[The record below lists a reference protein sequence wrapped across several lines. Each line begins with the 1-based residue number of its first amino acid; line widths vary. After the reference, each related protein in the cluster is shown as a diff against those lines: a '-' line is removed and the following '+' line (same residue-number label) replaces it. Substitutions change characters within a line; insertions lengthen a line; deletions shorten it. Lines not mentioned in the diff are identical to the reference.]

1 MSFPSDSHHESPY
14 ELLLDPKD
22 TERQWRKPRQANSV
36 TCLFLLFSVV
46 LLTAGVYSLTC
57 SAESSPADPL
67 LVKRHDEHTIP
78 TPLSVVD
85 PDTGRYL
92 YALDVPLYQKF
103 RQALMTREGEPSYSR
118 KEQSSLRYS
127 LPPLETPQLFL
138 DRSETSIRQPL
149 TLSWTPGRD
158 AQGEPLVKDDDIVS
172 LHCPHDSP
180 HHDFR
185 DAATMAQLKA
195 TSHRHDGTDPFSWYF
210 AEFPVLRQETCQFRL
225 FQTAGNDVYL
235 LAKSPILYIRDS
247 PRTPTGIHLAFSN
260 DTSQMVVQFTTGE
273 EGTPVAMYGLENETM
288 TKVEGTSHTYTATD
302 MCQEP
307 ANVTETGK
315 FQAPGMLHVV
325 TLTNLQ
331 AKSRYL
337 YKVGLAGGQGIVWSD
352 MFSFQSAPEVG
363 DTQQFSYVVYGDQG
377 CPSVGW
383 GDGGLWT
390 SAMAAR
396 ESEDVM
402 IFHHFGDLS
411 YARGAAHIWDEWLH
425 MIQSFAAHVPLLVG
439 VGNHEYDHTS
449 GGENGKDPSGLNA
462 SHGFM
467 PSWGNMGDDSGGECG
482 VPTAQRF
489 TMPQSNGSNGVFWYS
504 HEYATVHTTF
514 ISSEHNL
521 TKGSS
526 QYQWLEADLRAV
538 NRTRTPWLVVESH
551 RPMYESEAFFDQ
563 AAVCVGMRYQIE
575 DLLNDYDIDV
585 FLAGHYHMY
594 Q

>member
-1 MSFPSDSHHESPY
+1 M
-14 ELLLDPKD
+14 ELWGA
-22 TERQWRKPRQANSV
+22 ERPRRERRRMNSV
-36 TCLFLLFSVV
+36 LLRLLFLLVMLVAVGLCWLGRPSELPFTTEPQ
-46 LLTAGVYSLTC
+46 LT
-57 SAESSPADPL
+57 
-67 LVKRHDEHTIP
+67 KRDDEHTIP

-85 PDTGRYL
+85 PDTGRYV
-92 YALDVPLYQKF
+92 YALDNPLYASF
-103 RQALMTREGEPSYSR
+103 RRALLLLH
-118 KEQSSLRYS
+118 EQSTLLQQSLLSSKHDPS
-127 LPPLETPQLFL
+127 LLRQPSPPLETPRLFL
-138 DRSETSIRQPL
+138 DRSETSVRQPL
-149 TLSWTPGRD
+149 TLSWTLGRD
-158 AQGEPLVKDDDIVS
+158 KQGAPLGKGDDILS
-172 LHCPHDSP
+172 LHCPHDDA
-180 HHDFR
+180 HHVFQ
-185 DAATMAQLKA
+185 DAATLAQVRA
-195 TSHRHDGTDPFSWYF
+195 TSMKHGGRHLLDSNSWHF
-210 AEFPVLRQETCQFRL
+210 PEFPILRQETCQFRL
-225 FQTAGNDVYL
+225 FQTVGDRLQL
-235 LAKSPILYIRDS
+235 LAESPILRIRDS
-247 PRTPTGIHLAFSN
+247 PRTPTGVHLAFSN

-273 EGTPVAMYGLENETM
+273 EGTPVAVYGMNETT

-302 MCQEP
+302 LCQEP

-325 TLTNLQ
+325 TLTNL
-331 AKSRYL
+331 KPGTEYE

-352 MFSFQSAPEVG
+352 TFQFHSAPAVG
-363 DTQQFSYVVYGDQG
+363 DTTEFSYVVYGDQG

-396 ESEDVM
+396 ESTIRAV
-402 IFHHFGDLS
+402 HHFGDLS
-411 YARGAAHIWDEWLH
+411 YARGAAHVWDEWFR
-425 MIQSFAAHVPLLVG
+425 MIQSFAARVPLLIG

-449 GGENGKDPSGLNA
+449 GGENGKDPSGLNE

-467 PSWGNMGDDSGGECG
+467 PPWGNYEDDSGGECG
-482 VPTAQRF
+482 VPTTQRF
-489 TMPQSNGSNGVFWYS
+489 TMPVSDGSNGVFWYS

-521 TKGSS
+521 TKGSP
-526 QYQWLEADLRAV
+526 QYEWLEADLRAV

-575 DLLNDYDIDV
+575 DLLREHQVDV